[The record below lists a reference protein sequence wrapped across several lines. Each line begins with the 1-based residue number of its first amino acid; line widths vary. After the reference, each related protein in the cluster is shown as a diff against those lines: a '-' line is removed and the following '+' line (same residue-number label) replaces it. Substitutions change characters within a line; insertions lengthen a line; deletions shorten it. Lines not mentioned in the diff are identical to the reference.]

1 VQSNGKCKNFHAV
14 WMSKKTFVPP
24 RNKRSKIASKQIKAN
39 GQMAHW
45 PLFSPNASDRKQSN
59 DLLNFTSIGEK
70 EFLQRIISYIVK
82 HPSAQLHIK
91 SLKHVR
97 SKEWLLLKQ
106 QHEVDI
112 EKSLKK
118 YGKEFHTAGE
128 TLPDTTRIFR
138 VKVVTAL
145 LKATVPLSKLDS
157 FRDLLKEHGYA
168 PCDSLHLRRLIS
180 FILQDKIS
188 KLKQDINGRHMTIV
202 FDGMTRV

>member
-1 VQSNGKCKNFHAV
+1 MENARTKIPFHVV
-14 WMSKKTFVPP
+14 WMSKKTFVSP
-24 RNKRSKIASKQIKAN
+24 RNKRSKITGKQTN

-59 DLLNFTSIGEK
+59 DLLNFMPIGEK
-70 EFLQRIISYIVK
+70 EFLQRIISYILK

-91 SLKHVR
+91 SLKHVG
-97 SKEWLLLKQ
+97 SKEWLSLNQ
-106 QHEVDI
+106 QHEVDM
-112 EKSLKK
+112 EKSLDKH
-118 YGKEFHTAGE
+118 GKEFRTAGE

>member
-1 VQSNGKCKNFHAV
+1 MENARTKIPFHAV

-24 RNKRSKIASKQIKAN
+24 RNKRSKIASKQTKAN

-45 PLFSPNASDRKQSN
+45 PLFSPNARDRKQSY

-70 EFLQRIISYIVK
+70 EFLQRIISYILK
-82 HPSAQLHIK
+82 HPSAPLHIK

-106 QHEVDI
+106 QYEVDI
-112 EKSLKK
+112 EKSLEK

-128 TLPDTTRIFR
+128 TLPDSTGVFR
-138 VKVVTAL
+138 VKVVIAQ

-157 FRDLLKEHGYA
+157 LGTY
-168 PCDSLHLRRLIS
+168 
-180 FILQDKIS
+180 
-188 KLKQDINGRHMTIV
+188 
-202 FDGMTRV
+202 